1 MKKVN
6 VMNKEREEK
15 LNEKLACEKLN
26 HISDILEYK
35 FGIQNTPGI
44 NKKEYDIFI
53 EDVDEEIYFQHT
65 YSMEEM
71 VECHVELQAF
81 RLRKDFSIC
90 IALETFKTFEEEVNG
105 N

>member
-15 LNEKLACEKLN
+15 LKEKLACEKLS

-35 FGIQNTPGI
+35 FGIQNTPVT
-44 NKKEYDIFI
+44 NKNEYNIFI
-53 EDVDEEIYFQHT
+53 EDEDERICFQHT
-65 YSMEEM
+65 YTMEEILQS
-71 VECHVELQAF
+71 HVDSEAY

-90 IALETFKTFEEEVNG
+90 IALETFKSLEEGMAVN
-105 N
+105 